1 MSASSVERAARLHQ
15 LPKAVTG
22 EPPVR
27 RRESISA
34 EDETAM
40 TDIRIAPDG
49 RVFVFGASGQILEML
64 SQLGWGDDN
73 LQKRIES
80 LSQ

>member
-1 MSASSVERAARLHQ
+1 
-15 LPKAVTG
+15 
-22 EPPVR
+22 VR